1 MQLPYNHG
9 HYADAACLWCR
20 AWLENYSYYK
30 EAFLT
35 ECAVLILIIHN
46 WISIHAVPDLFRE
59 LHIGK
64 QYLKQYNNRHYVGVG
79 ALTNDTIQE

>member
-9 HYADAACLWCR
+9 HYADAACIWCR

-35 ECAVLILIIHN
+35 
-46 WISIHAVPDLFRE
+46 
-59 LHIGK
+59 
-64 QYLKQYNNRHYVGVG
+64 
-79 ALTNDTIQE
+79 